1 MIRVGSL
8 ALLPLLLV
16 LTTSTIGQDNPPQN
30 DPKNPAKEEPPLKY
44 KGVLPPNWGKLGLT
58 EAQRQEIYKIQA
70 KYNKEIDALE
80 AKIKE
85 LKAARA
91 KEERAVLTPEQ
102 KKRLEEILLG
112 KDK

>member
-1 MIRVGSL
+1 MRMGL
-8 ALLPLLLV
+8 FLLLTLGV
-16 LTTSTIGQDNPPQN
+16 IFSQSLFGQDKPPSTE
-30 DPKNPAKEEPPLKY
+30 PKSPAKEEPSIKY

-58 EAQRQEIYKIQA
+58 EAQKQEIYKIQA

>member
-1 MIRVGSL
+1 MIRSGL
-8 ALLPLLLV
+8 MLLIALLMISSAN
-16 LTTSTIGQDNPPQN
+16 TWGQDNPPQN
-30 DPKNPAKEEPPLKY
+30 EPKSPAKEEPSVKY

-102 KKRLEEILLG
+102 KKRLEELLLG